1 MVDWRGSSRINKA
14 AVRFMNRRRFL
25 KQVALYSGGLS
36 LSLPL
41 LRIPECLALNG
52 SVPDVA
58 RVTGE
63 DYTALV
69 KKTVELL
76 GTMSRFV
83 KPGYK
88 VVVKPNIGWDRK
100 PEQAANTHPQV
111 VRALVELA
119 LEAGADEV
127 KVFDYTC
134 NEKRRCYNNS
144 GMTEAIKSIG
154 SKKAS
159 LVHVDQ
165 RKFVPVKIAKG
176 RSLTEWDIYKDALTA
191 DCYINVPVAKHHGL
205 SRLTLGLKNS
215 MGVIGGRRGALHH
228 DLGQNLADLATVITP
243 QLTIIDAT
251 RILTNNG
258 PQGGS
263 IEDVRRLDTL
273 IGSVDPVA
281 VDALATTL
289 FDLKPED
296 ISATVAAHRMGLG
309 QLDPAQMNIISGSV

>member
-1 MVDWRGSSRINKA
+1 MGKDTSRAGSGRTDVVDWRGSSRINKA
-14 AVRFMNRRRFL
+14 AEQSMNRRRFL
-25 KQVALYSGGLS
+25 RQVMLYSSGLS

-41 LRIPECLALNG
+41 FRIPESLAFNA
-52 SVPDVA
+52 SVPDVV
-58 RVTGE
+58 RVSGE
-63 DYTALV
+63 DYAALV

-76 GTMSRFV
+76 GSMSRFV

-111 VRALVELA
+111 VTTLVELA

-144 GMTEAIKSIG
+144 GM
-154 SKKAS
+154 
-159 LVHVDQ
+159 
-165 RKFVPVKIAKG
+165 
-176 RSLTEWDIYKDALTA
+176 EWDIYKDALTA

-289 FDLKPED
+289 FDLRPED
-296 ISATVAAHRMGLG
+296 ISSTVAAHQMGLG
-309 QLDPAQMNIISGSV
+309 QMDPAKMNIISGSV